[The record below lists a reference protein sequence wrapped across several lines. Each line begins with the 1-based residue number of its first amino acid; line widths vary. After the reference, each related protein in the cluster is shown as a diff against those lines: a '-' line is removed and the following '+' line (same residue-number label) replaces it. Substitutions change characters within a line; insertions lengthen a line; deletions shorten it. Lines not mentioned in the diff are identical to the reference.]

1 MTEMVEV
8 TVGVVGRAHGVRGEL
23 GIILRTDEPE
33 RRFAVGAT
41 VLTPEGRQLVVA
53 QSREVSGRLLVRFEQ
68 VTDRNQAEQLR
79 GTELV
84 ARVPESEEPSGDE
97 EYYDRQLIGLEV
109 RIADGQPAGIISEV
123 LHQGAQDLLVVDVA
137 GTERLV
143 PFVQAL
149 VPVVDLAGGF
159 VQLADVGGL
168 LDDEAEEA

>member
-1 MTEMVEV
+1 MDEQVEV
-8 TVGVVGRAHGVRGEL
+8 TVGVVGRAHGVRGEV

-33 RRFAVGAT
+33 RRFAVGAV
-41 VLTPEGRQLVVA
+41 VLTADGRELSIA
-53 QSREVSGRLLVRFEQ
+53 QAREVSGRLLVRFEE
-68 VTDRNQAEQLR
+68 VADRDQAEELR

-84 ARVPESEEPSGDE
+84 ARVDAEEEPSGEE

-109 RIADGQPAGIISEV
+109 RNAQGAAVGTIGEV

-137 GTERLV
+137 GVERLV

-149 VPVVDLAGGF
+149 VPVVDLAGGY

-168 LDDEAEEA
+168 IDDLAEEA